1 MARSKSSNRWIKEH
15 EDDIFVQRARKQGYR
30 SRAVYKLEEIQKKDK
45 ILKPGT
51 VVVDLGAAPGA
62 WSQYARQALGQQSGR
77 VIALDILAM
86 EPLSGVEVLCGD
98 FAEAAVE
105 EQLHQLLGDQRVDL
119 VLSDLAPNVT
129 GEASIDQP
137 RTMYL
142 VELAME
148 FARLTLR
155 KDGDFLVKV
164 FQGEGFNSYFNQL
177 KKQYK
182 KVITRKPKA
191 SRPRSREVYLL
202 CRGFQPDSADE

>member
-30 SRAVYKLEEIQKKDK
+30 SRAVYKLQEIQKKDK

-98 FAEAAVE
+98 FTEAAVE